1 MPCEPVSMMVASY
14 LPMAMPACGVNL
26 SVTFFMAGSE
36 PLSEDTSSHEGTPLS
51 TQFSV
56 MIPVLLMSAVKTDVL
71 P

>member
-14 LPMAMPACGVNL
+14 LPIAIPACGVNL
-26 SVTFFMAGSE
+26 RVMFFSAGSE
-36 PLSEDTSSHEGTPLS
+36 PLSEETSSQEGTPLR

-56 MIPVLLMSAVKTDVL
+56 LMPVLLISVENDAVS